1 MSISKL
7 AKNCH
12 QGDNCQS
19 VTNYIAEPTSGWN
32 ERLESVI
39 SSLYVHTFTVVM
51 LTGQQIMIL
60 GDFFF
65 REGLT
70 HSDACL
76 QIVHTKIK
84 EPGHESKTETRKT
97 YRGLT

>member
-70 HSDACL
+70 
-76 QIVHTKIK
+76 TKTDK
-84 EPGHESKTETRKT
+84 RDKDKQGERPTERRETR
-97 YRGLT
+97 GN

>member
-39 SSLYVHTFTVVM
+39 SSLFVHTFTVVM

-70 HSDACL
+70 HSALSLTLDVGL
-76 QIVHTKIK
+76 PLTIQ
-84 EPGHESKTETRKT
+84 
-97 YRGLT
+97 RGMTLNI

>member
-1 MSISKL
+1 MSISEL

-19 VTNYIAEPTSGWN
+19 VTNYIAEPTSGSN

-70 HSDACL
+70 HSEVL
-76 QIVHTKIK
+76 IF
-84 EPGHESKTETRKT
+84 
-97 YRGLT
+97 RGVVDTAT

>member
-70 HSDACL
+70 
-76 QIVHTKIK
+76 TKTDKRDK
-84 EPGHESKTETRKT
+84 EKRGERPTERRETR
-97 YRGLT
+97 GN

>member
-1 MSISKL
+1 MSISEL

-70 HSDACL
+70 
-76 QIVHTKIK
+76 TKTDK
-84 EPGHESKTETRKT
+84 RDKDKQGERPTERRETR
-97 YRGLT
+97 GN